1 MGFCIHLFLPR
12 LVMSDSSSPTGTR
25 WIWNIFWLL
34 LVVTG
39 VEVALGIIKPS
50 FLLLPLAGTSILNL
64 IFIGLTLVKAA
75 YIVQYFMHL
84 KYETQSLRMAIYLP
98 ILVLIPYL
106 TFFLLY
112 EGVEVYGY

>member
-1 MGFCIHLFLPR
+1 M
-12 LVMSDSSSPTGTR
+12 
-25 WIWNIFWLL
+25 
-34 LVVTG
+34 TG

-106 TFFLLY
+106 TFILLY